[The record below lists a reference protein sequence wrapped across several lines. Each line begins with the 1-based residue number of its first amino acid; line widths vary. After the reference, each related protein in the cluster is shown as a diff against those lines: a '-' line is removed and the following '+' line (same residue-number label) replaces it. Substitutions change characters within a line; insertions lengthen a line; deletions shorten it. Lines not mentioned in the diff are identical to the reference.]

1 MKSEEEI
8 FNLLKENFKD
18 KIKELV
24 KQPVDHYILC
34 DPLKINEISLF
45 LLSNEE
51 LLFDSLMN
59 LSGVDDANGKSTST
73 EGITTIEGGTL
84 SVYYHLESTKHRHVV
99 VLKVRTADRVN
110 PAIDSVSDV
119 WITAKYHE
127 REAYDLLGIH
137 FNNHTDLRR
146 LFLEDGWGF
155 PLRKDYVDEVRIVER

>member
-1 MKSEEEI
+1 MTNDELILVLTEKFPDAAIAQGNQYVEMTVAAESLHETAQ
-8 FNLLKENFKD
+8 LLKETETFSFD
-18 KIKELV
+18 
-24 KQPVDHYILC
+24 Y
-34 DPLKINEISLF
+34 LF
-45 LLSNEE
+45 CLT
-51 LLFDSLMN
+51 
-59 LSGVDDANGKSTST
+59 GVDYPENMG
-73 EGITTIEGGTL
+73 TI
-84 SVYYHLESTKHRHVV
+84 YHLESVKHRHVL

-110 PAIDSVSDV
+110 PAIDTLSDI

>member
-1 MKSEEEI
+1 MT
-8 FNLLKENFKD
+8 
-18 KIKELV
+18 
-24 KQPVDHYILC
+24 
-34 DPLKINEISLF
+34 
-45 LLSNEE
+45 NEE
-51 LLFDSLMN
+51 LKLVLTEEFPDAEVKQGNQYVEMTVTAASLHETAALLKQTEEISFDYLFCLT
-59 LSGVDDANGKSTST
+59 GVDYPENM
-73 EGITTIEGGTL
+73 GII
-84 SVYYHLESTKHRHVV
+84 YHLESIKHRHIM

-110 PAIDSVSDV
+110 PAIDTVSDV